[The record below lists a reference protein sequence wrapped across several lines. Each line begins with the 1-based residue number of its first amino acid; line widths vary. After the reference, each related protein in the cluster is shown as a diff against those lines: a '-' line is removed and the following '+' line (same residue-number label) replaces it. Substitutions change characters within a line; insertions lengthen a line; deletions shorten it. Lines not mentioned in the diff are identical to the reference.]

1 MKNILHIIFTIFL
14 LTACSSDGNV
24 EYIDSNP
31 IEGIWIGQLRGIDQM
46 FVFNDNNIFE
56 WWEKSSSGDWIK
68 TYSSKY
74 KLTKD
79 RVYLSEY
86 SSIDMIYGGVINY
99 RIDDKI
105 LILTNK
111 SEVKCIRK
119 Y

>member
-1 MKNILHIIFTIFL
+1 MRSLICIIFAIFL
-14 LTACSSDGNV
+14 FIGCSNEDDIQ
-24 EYIDSNP
+24 YINYNP
-31 IEGIWIGQLRGIDQM
+31 IEGIWIGQLRGTDQM
-46 FVFNDNNIFE
+46 FVFNDNNTFE
-56 WWEKSSSGDWIK
+56 WWGKSSSGDWIK